1 MIDRYLEAGDMYA
14 LYDEDLK
21 GVCVVTCS
29 DDGTCELKNIAV
41 YEHCQGS
48 GYGRKMIDYVCGLY
62 SGKYHTMYVGTG
74 DSPLTVPFY
83 KNAASPNPT
92 G

>member
-1 MIDRYLEAGDMYA
+1 MIGRYLESGDMYA

-41 YEHCQGS
+41 TNIIRDLDMV
-48 GYGRKMIDYVCGLY
+48 GR
-62 SGKYHTMYVGTG
+62 
-74 DSPLTVPFY
+74 
-83 KNAASPNPT
+83 
-92 G
+92 